1 MKKLLLF
8 TIILIALYGCHT
20 SAGVSRALETWNG
33 SNKSQVIAI
42 HGAPSSIYDV
52 GDGSHIVI
60 FFVKKC
66 KIQFFV
72 DRNNIITGSTW
83 DGCYKAS
90 TIKNWSNPNP
100 KRYEQN

>member
-20 SAGVSRALETWNG
+20 SAG